1 MTDILNILVGTMTG
15 NAQLVAQE
23 IELRLEDSGTKIN
36 IIDMDKLEP
45 DVFQNEGD
53 YLICTST
60 YGQGDV
66 PDNARDFFNAL
77 KDQKPN
83 LAHTRYG
90 VIALGDRTY
99 AETYCHGGKKFDEL
113 LSELGARRVGEVFF
127 HDASEGTLP
136 EEEGG
141 EWAESWFADL
151 TSEEVSSERTKAA

>member
-1 MTDILNILVGTMTG
+1 MTG

-45 DVFQNEGD
+45 DVFQNDGD

-99 AETYCHGGKKFDEL
+99 AETYCHGGKNSMSFSPSSAPEGLARYFFMTQVRVRSQRKRVANGPN
-113 LSELGARRVGEVFF
+113 LG
-127 HDASEGTLP
+127 LP
-136 EEEGG
+136 
-141 EWAESWFADL
+141 
-151 TSEEVSSERTKAA
+151 T